1 MDENRNRKVIKDII
15 EDKSAQEIAN
25 NTIEDF
31 LKLKEA
37 AKIFINDVQTISD
50 MYKTVLEGSLTIK
63 DEIIRFYKAMSEDN
77 KKTRDTLIAMNKF
90 EEALNAFL
98 GRTIYLTYVTAD
110 GYLNYYNDA
119 HIEDIYKTKAYKSSG
134 GRGVGITGLLDSNDL
149 IGDIK
154 QKLKDAEVGKRMVY
168 MTAIE
173 RYKKN
178 DVEEK
183 MKYNPSKKTFYWYT
197 NLKRHYLN
205 HTDVISQIGDIA
217 EGYADAVINKD
228 RKVSDKNLES
238 SLGILWYNHITR
250 NTTSAIYEGDLIYNE
265 DGNIQFAIKSGQFS
279 TATVGQYYS
288 FARNI
293 LNLKFLTKEDLLND
307 RQVFEKLVK
316 ANDVTDEIF
325 NYLNEKAR
333 DQIADSLSN
342 ENNTQLQLDL
352 S

>member
-1 MDENRNRKVIKDII
+1 MDESRNKKIIKNII
-15 EDKSAQEIAN
+15 EDKSAQEIEN

-77 KKTRDTLIAMNKF
+77 KKTRNTLVAMNKF
-90 EEALNAFL
+90 EEALNTFL
-98 GRTIYLTYVTAD
+98 GRTIYLTYVTKD

-119 HIEDIYKTKAYKSSG
+119 HVEDIYKTKAYKNSG
-134 GRGVGITGLLDSNDL
+134 GCGVGITGLLDSNDL
-149 IGDIK
+149 IGDIR
-154 QKLKDAEVGKRMVY
+154 QKLRKAEEGKRMVY
-168 MTAIE
+168 ITAIE
-173 RYKKN
+173 RYQKN
-178 DVEEK
+178 NIEEK
-183 MKYNPSKKTFYWYT
+183 MKYNPSKKTYYWYT
-197 NLKRHYLN
+197 NLKKHYLN
-205 HTDVISQIGDIA
+205 HTDKISQIGDIA

-238 SLGILWYNHITR
+238 SLGVLWHNHISR
-250 NTTSAIYEGDLIYNE
+250 NTTSAIYQGDVIYNK

-307 RQVFEKLVK
+307 KQTFEKLVK
-316 ANDVTDEIF
+316 ADDITNEIF
-325 NYLNEKAR
+325 NYLNEKAKE
-333 DQIADSLSN
+333 QIADSLLN
-342 ENNTQLQLDL
+342 EKGIQLQLDL